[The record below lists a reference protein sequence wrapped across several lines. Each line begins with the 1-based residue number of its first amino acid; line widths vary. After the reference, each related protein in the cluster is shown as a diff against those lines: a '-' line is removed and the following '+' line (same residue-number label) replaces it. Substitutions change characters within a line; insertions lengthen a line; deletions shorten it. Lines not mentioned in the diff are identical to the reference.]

1 MMSDNITGL
10 KLPLDNPVLVFALIL
25 FIILF
30 SPILLNRLKIPSLI
44 GLIIAGVII
53 GPHALNLMER
63 DSSIIL
69 FGTVGL
75 LYIMFLAGLE
85 TDINDFKMNINK
97 SIVFGLLTFIM
108 PMVLGTLSGLYILK
122 FSLVTSVLLASMY
135 ASNTLIT
142 YPIVSK
148 LGITKNRAVNIS
160 VGGTM
165 ITTVLALLVLAVV
178 VGIYKGDFNNMFWVT
193 MSISLAIFGLVVMLV
208 FPVIARWFFKKF
220 DDSISQYI
228 FVLGMVFLGA
238 FLAQLAGT
246 EPIIGAFITGL
257 ALNRLIPRTSA
268 LMNRI
273 SFVGNSLFI
282 PFFLIGVGMLIDFSI
297 FFKNFDAI
305 IVALV
310 MTVIATLSK
319 YLAALF
325 TQKIYRFSTDE
336 RRIIFGLSN
345 AHAASTLAAV
355 LVGYNIILG
364 HSADGAPI
372 RLLNESILNGTIL
385 MIIVTCTI
393 ASFVTQKGAHNIAI
407 LQDTGL
413 ETYEKEEVE
422 KILIP
427 VGNPEHIEEL
437 VNLSVTIK
445 SKNNSDGLFALN
457 VINSASEDPGL
468 ETNGRKQLEKA
479 VMAGAATDTYVHQ
492 LLRYDLNI
500 ANGITNVVKEQKI
513 TDIILGLHQKKGFT
527 DTFLGAMTG
536 VILAKNNATIF
547 IYKSSQPLATVRRT
561 IVVIPDKAEKEIGFK
576 SWLFKVWN
584 IGRNTGSKLVFYAS
598 EDTLKIIR
606 NVNAKHPVEA
616 EFKIFNEWDN
626 ILVLS
631 KEIKKDDNL
640 IIVLSRENRV
650 SYHKNMD
657 RIPIYLNKYF
667 KETNYIIVYPIQYGI
682 AEQTDFN
689 FESPSL
695 FETMNDNLGLFDKMG
710 EKVIRLFGKR
720 R

>member
-1 MMSDNITGL
+1 MISDSIAGL
-10 KLPLDNPVLVFALIL
+10 TLPLDNPVLVFALIL

-30 SPILLNRLKIPSLI
+30 SPILLNKLKIPSLI

-53 GPHALNLMER
+53 GPHALHLMER

-85 TDINDFKMNINK
+85 TDINDFKKNINK
-97 SIVFGLLTFIM
+97 SIVFGLFTFII
-108 PMVLGTLSGLYILK
+108 PMVLGTLSGLFILK

-178 VGIYKGDFNNMFWVT
+178 VGFYKGDFNNMFWVT
-193 MSISLAIFGLVVMLV
+193 MSVSLLIFGLVVMFF
-208 FPVIARWFFKKF
+208 FPVVARWFFKKF

-228 FVLGMVFLGA
+228 FVLGMVFSGA

-297 FFKNFDAI
+297 FFKDFDAV

-310 MTVIATLSK
+310 MSIIATLSK
-319 YLAALF
+319 YLAALL
-325 TQKIYRFSTDE
+325 TQKTYRFTTDE

-345 AHAASTLAAV
+345 AQAASTLAAV

-364 HSADGAPI
+364 YSVDGEPI

-385 MIIVTCTI
+385 MIIITCTI

-407 LQDTGL
+407 SEDTGL
-413 ETYEKEEVE
+413 ETNGKEEAE

-427 VGNPEHIEEL
+427 IGNPEHIEEL
-437 VNLSVTIK
+437 ISLSVIIK
-445 SKNNSDGLFALN
+445 SKLNKDGLFALN
-457 VINSASEDPGL
+457 VIHNASEDPGL
-468 ETNGRKQLEKA
+468 ERNARKHLEKA
-479 VMAGAATDTYVHQ
+479 VISGAATDTFVHQ

-513 TDIILGLHQKKGFT
+513 TDLILGLHQKKGFV
-527 DTFLGAMTG
+527 DTFLGSMTG
-536 VILAKNNATIF
+536 VILAKSNATIF
-547 IYKSSQPLATVRRT
+547 IYKSSQPLATIKRT
-561 IVVIPDKAEKEIGFK
+561 IVIIPDKAEKEIGFR

-584 IGRNTGSKLVFYAS
+584 IGRNTGSKLVFYAT
-598 EDTLKIIR
+598 EDIIKIIR
-606 NVNAKHPVEA
+606 NVHSKHPVEA
-616 EFKIFNEWDN
+616 EFNIFNEWDD

-631 KEIKKDDNL
+631 KEIKKDDNV
-640 IIVLSRENRV
+640 IIVMSRENRV
-650 SYHKNMD
+650 SYHKSME
-657 RIPIYLNKYF
+657 RIPTYLNKYF
-667 KETNYIIVYPIQYGI
+667 KDINYIIIYPIQYGI
-682 AEQTDFN
+682 TEQTDFY

-695 FETMNDNLGLFDKMG
+695 FETMKDNLSLFEKFGEKAIRLFDK
-710 EKVIRLFGKR
+710 KR
-720 R
+720 

>member
-1 MMSDNITGL
+1 MMSDSITGL

-44 GLIIAGVII
+44 GLIIAGIVI
-53 GPHALNLMER
+53 GPYALNLMER

-85 TDINDFKMNINK
+85 TDINDFKKNINK
-97 SIVFGLLTFIM
+97 SIVFGFFTFII
-108 PMVLGTLSGLYILK
+108 PMVLGTLSGLYILQ

-178 VGIYKGDFNNMFWVT
+178 VGLYKGDFNNMFWVT
-193 MSISLAIFGLVVMLV
+193 MSVSLAIFGLVVMLV

-238 FLAQLAGT
+238 FLAQVAGT
-246 EPIIGAFITGL
+246 EPIIGAFIAGL

-297 FFKNFDAI
+297 FFKDFDAV
-305 IVALV
+305 IVAFV
-310 MTVIATLSK
+310 MSVIATLSK

-345 AHAASTLAAV
+345 AQAASTLAAV

-364 HSADGAPI
+364 HSADGEPI

-407 LQDTGL
+407 SQDTGL
-413 ETYEKEEVE
+413 EANGKEEAE

-437 VNLSVTIK
+437 INLSVTIK

-468 ETNGRKQLEKA
+468 ENNGRKQLEKA

-536 VILAKNNATIF
+536 VILAKSNATIF
-547 IYKSSQPLATVRRT
+547 IYKSSQPLATVKRT

-584 IGRNTGSKLVFYAS
+584 IGRNTGSKLVFYAT
-598 EDTLKIIR
+598 EEIIEIIR
-606 NVNAKHPVEA
+606 NVHSKHPVEA
-616 EFKIFNEWDN
+616 EFNIFNEWDD
-626 ILVLS
+626 ILILS
-631 KEIKKDDNL
+631 KEIKKDDNV
-640 IIVLSRENRV
+640 IIVMSRENRV
-650 SYHKNMD
+650 SYHKSMD
-657 RIPIYLNKYF
+657 RIPTYLNKYF
-667 KETNYIIVYPIQYGI
+667 KDTNYIIVYPIQYGI
-682 AEQTDFN
+682 AEQSDFN
-689 FESPSL
+689 YESPSL
-695 FETMNDNLGLFDKMG
+695 FETMKDNLGLFDKMG
-710 EKVIRLFGKR
+710 KKVIRLFGKKR
-720 R
+720 

>member
-325 TQKIYRFSTDE
+325 TQKVYRFSTDE

-345 AHAASTLAAV
+345 AQAASTLAAV

-364 HSADGAPI
+364 HSADGEPI